1 MANQRVSLSC
11 SGLSSIVVA
20 VLITFISRPAHS
32 RTLESDAEV
41 LRSFTASIDPNSVP
55 PYLFISTCDF
65 KMDPCES
72 SGELFL
78 GILCSTPV
86 DNSSSRVTAIDLDG
100 IGYDGF
106 LPPVIG
112 NLTEITV
119 LSFKQK
125 QLSRAITW
133 KHQQSKNAH
142 HALIVRKLLH
152 PHSACR
158 DWTAEEAWNNGYFRK
173 QSLWLNSSPYYRALE
188 LAPPKLVKQWI
199 VRQST

>member
-100 IGYDGF
+100 IG
-106 LPPVIG
+106 
-112 NLTEITV
+112 
-119 LSFKQK
+119 
-125 QLSRAITW
+125 
-133 KHQQSKNAH
+133 
-142 HALIVRKLLH
+142 
-152 PHSACR
+152 
-158 DWTAEEAWNNGYFRK
+158 
-173 QSLWLNSSPYYRALE
+173 
-188 LAPPKLVKQWI
+188 
-199 VRQST
+199 